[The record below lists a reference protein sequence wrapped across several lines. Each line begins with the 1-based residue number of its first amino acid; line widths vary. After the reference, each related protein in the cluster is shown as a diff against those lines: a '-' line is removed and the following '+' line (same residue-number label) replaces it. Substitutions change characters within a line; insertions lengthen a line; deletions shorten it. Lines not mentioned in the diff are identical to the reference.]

1 MMDPQIR
8 NILQCELDR
17 QKQSLEMIAS
27 ENFTSE
33 AVMAIQGSALT
44 NKYAEGYPGRRYYG
58 GCEFVDQ
65 AENLARDRMKALFGA
80 DHANVQPNAGSPAN
94 MEAYL
99 AFMDPGDTMM
109 GLKLDHGGHLT
120 HGHPV
125 NFSGKLF
132 NVVHYSLDQETEL
145 IDYEALRQQALEHKP
160 KIIVSGASA
169 YPRFFDFQKFEDI
182 AKEVGAIHLCD
193 MAHIAGLIAAGV
205 HPSPVPHADV
215 VTTTTHKTLRGP
227 RGGAI
232 MCKEEHAKA
241 IDKIVF
247 PGSQGGPLAHAMA
260 AKAQAFYEA
269 AQPEFKTYQQQVVNN
284 AKALAN
290 ALQDR
295 GFRLVSGGT
304 DNHLM
309 LVDLTP
315 KEVNGKEAQENL
327 EEVGIT
333 ANRNAIPFD
342 PLPPMVTSG
351 IRLGTPALTT
361 RGMKEVQMEQI
372 AELIALVVENLDKKT
387 EAAAKQEAVKRV
399 FHLCDDFPLY
409 PNLTYEVTQ

>member
-1 MMDPQIR
+1 M
-8 NILQCELDR
+8 
-17 QKQSLEMIAS
+17 
-27 ENFTSE
+27 
-33 AVMAIQGSALT
+33 LT

-65 AENLARDRMKALFGA
+65 AEDLARERMKALFGA

-99 AFMDPGDTMM
+99 AFMNPGDTMM

-132 NVVHYSLDQETEL
+132 NVVHYSLDKETEL
-145 IDYEALRQQALEHKP
+145 VDYEALRQQALEHKP

-193 MAHIAGLIAAGV
+193 MAHIAGLIAAKV

-241 IDKIVF
+241 IDKICVSWLARR
-247 PGSQGGPLAHAMA
+247 PARSRDGGKGA
-260 AKAQAFYEA
+260 
-269 AQPEFKTYQQQVVNN
+269 
-284 AKALAN
+284 
-290 ALQDR
+290 
-295 GFRLVSGGT
+295 
-304 DNHLM
+304 
-309 LVDLTP
+309 
-315 KEVNGKEAQENL
+315 
-327 EEVGIT
+327 GI
-333 ANRNAIPFD
+333 
-342 PLPPMVTSG
+342 L
-351 IRLGTPALTT
+351 
-361 RGMKEVQMEQI
+361 
-372 AELIALVVENLDKKT
+372 
-387 EAAAKQEAVKRV
+387 
-399 FHLCDDFPLY
+399 
-409 PNLTYEVTQ
+409 

>member
-8 NILQCELDR
+8 KIIQCELDR

-33 AVMAIQGSALT
+33 AVMALQGSALT

-65 AENLARDRMKALFGA
+65 AEDLARERMKALFGA

-94 MEAYL
+94 LEAYL
-99 AFMDPGDTMM
+99 AFMSPGDTMM

-232 MCKEEHAKA
+232 LCKEEHAKA

-247 PGSQGGPLAHAMA
+247 PGAQGGPLAHVMA

-269 AQPEFKTYQQQVVNN
+269 AQPEFKVYQQQVVDN
-284 AKALAN
+284 AKALAS
-290 ALQDR
+290 ALQER

-315 KEVNGKEAQENL
+315 KGVNGKDAQENL

-361 RGMKEVQMEQI
+361 RGMKETQMEEI
-372 AELIALVVENLDKKT
+372 AELIALVIENLEKKT
-387 EAAAKQEAVKRV
+387 ETAAKQEATKRV
-399 FHLCDDFPLY
+399 YHLCDDFPLY
-409 PNLTYEVTQ
+409 PQLTYETTE